1 MKNILLSLIT
11 LSCLSGNKL
20 FAQPTWTCH
29 TSTSP
34 TAMIASPSQPSS
46 CVDFLNDFIPAP
58 SDPVVEVKVRFY
70 VFTPTVGTGN
80 WDNATTARAQDA
92 LTYANFIFSDILINT
107 WSVSPQPAY
116 IKDTRIRFVMDGPLN
131 MIADE
136 AAYYYVQGAQNNY
149 GSTTAINVFYGCAW
163 PTSTAAP
170 FYYMNGASVDY
181 PVPNPNVL
189 FHRGIPGVPQV
200 EDLGD
205 LSNAGTL
212 AHELGHALGLEENFA
227 NTSYGTHSGIA
238 PAQGCCE
245 VITASD
251 YLPEATIIHGGCNDS
266 VSNNLMSPNTGC
278 HRYLSPQQMAIMH
291 YNLRGPL
298 HKVLSSQGYQNA
310 TLVNHLADYT
320 VTTSETWTADRYM
333 KGDILVRSGQAL
345 TVKCL
350 LAMTHGAKI
359 VVEKGGLLSVDGGTI
374 TNISGRTWEG
384 IIVDGSSSLSQAV
397 VNNMPVHQGMA
408 SFVNATISHARCA
421 IRNYSNY
428 YADYGGIIV
437 ASHSQFL
444 DNQIDVD
451 LIGANGG
458 KTNAPSMT
466 KFFTCNFKTT
476 QALGDNLSPKTH
488 VQLYRSVGVL
498 FYGCNFEYDAGPA
511 YVNTFGDGIYSMN
524 SSFYV
529 DQNGTTP
536 CTFKK
541 LARGIHIDNTSFLR
555 VPSIMNAQFI
565 DNQGWGAYFKNVYYL
580 KFENNT
586 IQVPGAVSA
595 WCGVYLNNC
604 KYYTIRNNSFLEDPA
619 WNFKT
624 TPGLEIFNSGAGS
637 HQVYRNS
644 FSNLFI
650 GINAMGNNSGL
661 SNTDDGLK
669 MNCND
674 FTQTSNVYD
683 IALTLGT
690 ASTPPSVMRDQGNAS
705 GFFGANPV
713 RNMYAAT
720 CISNNGNKW
729 YIDNSSSKSIN
740 HGCHANSLN
749 GESTSPFPQPA
760 CSRTLINITTM
771 PALLDYTAACGPNP
785 ASGGGPSM
793 IPAVQLSN
801 MNAYLSSLQEDE
813 LLHSRDHQFE
823 IQTTVASKLNLFL
836 TDTLLKNIDSVITIL
851 INNQGRME
859 DADLQLAFAYMEKG
873 AYNSASEQLSDILS
887 ANPAREDWVLL
898 LNKLLHL
905 EQDSIYGL
913 DSLNHSASLRDFFL
927 GYASTEGK
935 DGQSL
940 ARAVLKIACDSSYT
954 EPHNYPEEEEAEDRR
969 AQHGNLNEKNTVDI
983 SGDVV
988 KLFPNPTQAG
998 LQLEY
1003 SSSEQGPVKVEL
1015 RDLPGKIIFT
1025 TFIEGPSAK
1034 AYIPM
1039 EQLSNGMYLLSL
1051 SRNGVPIFKD
1061 KVIKHH

>member
-251 YLPEATIIHGGCNDS
+251 YLPEATIIRGGCNDS

-298 HKVLSSQGYQNA
+298 QHVLTSQGYQNA
-310 TLVNHLADYT
+310 SLVNHNLNYT
-320 VTTSETWTADRYM
+320 VTASETWTADRYM

-350 LAMTHGAKI
+350 LTMTHGARI
-359 VVEKGGLLSVDGGTI
+359 IVEKGGLLSVDGGTI
-374 TNISGRTWEG
+374 TSPAGRVWEG
-384 IIVDGSSSLSQAV
+384 IELLGDPQLPATLSASG
-397 VNNMPVHQGMA
+397 MPVFQGMA
-408 SFVNATISHARCA
+408 RFMNATISHARRA
-421 IRNYSNY
+421 VSNHKNGE
-428 YADYGGIIV
+428 YGGIIL
-437 ASHSQFL
+437 ASHSRFL
-444 DNQIDVD
+444 DNQTDVEFRGHGNNA
-451 LIGANGG
+451 IPVVKGG
-458 KTNAPSMT
+458 RFYN
-466 KFFTCNFKTT
+466 CDFKTT
-476 QALGDNLSPKTH
+476 TYIGDNLLPVAHISLH
-488 VQLYRSVGVL
+488 NVVDAM
-498 FYGCNFEYDAGPA
+498 FYGCNFEYAAGST
-511 YVNTFGDGIYSMN
+511 YLNTFADGIYSMN

-529 DQNGTTP
+529 DKNGATP

-541 LARGIHIDNTSFLR
+541 LARGIYMNNINPLR
-555 VPSIMNAQFI
+555 IPSIQNSRFI
-565 DNQGWGAYFKNVYYL
+565 DNQGYGAYFMNVNYL
-580 KFENNT
+580 KFEYNT
-586 IQVPGAVSA
+586 VQVPGAVSA

-604 KYYTIRNNSFLEDPA
+604 KYYTIRNNSFLEDLA

-624 TPGLEIFNSGAGS
+624 TPGIEIFNSGAGS
-637 HQVYRNS
+637 HQVYRNT

-661 SNTDDGLK
+661 SNSQDGLR

-674 FTQTSNVYD
+674 FTQTSNAYD
-683 IALTLGT
+683 ITLTLGT
-690 ASTPPSVMRDQGNAS
+690 ASTAPSVMHNQGILN
-705 GFFGANPV
+705 GILGAEPV

-720 CISNNGNKW
+720 CLGSNGNQW
-729 YIDNSSSKSIN
+729 YVHSSSSKPIN
-740 HGCHANSLN
+740 HINHISSSN
-749 GESTSPFPQPA
+749 GESTSPAPQPA
-760 CSRTLINITTM
+760 CSRTVVDISTIAGSLNYTLDCGPHPPSGPTPNNSPFVNLGNLNDYLIN
-771 PALLDYTAACGPNP
+771 LR
-785 ASGGGPSM
+785 
-793 IPAVQLSN
+793 
-801 MNAYLSSLQEDE
+801 EDE
-813 LLHSRDHQFE
+813 LNNGSDHHFE
-823 IQTTVASKLNLFL
+823 IQATVASRLNLFL

-851 INNQGRME
+851 ANNQGRMD

-873 AYNSASEQLSDILS
+873 AYNSASLQLNDILS
-887 ANPAREDWVLL
+887 GNPEKEDWVLL
-898 LNKLLHL
+898 LDRLLRL
-905 EQDSIYGL
+905 QRDSVLGL
-913 DSLNHSASLRDFFL
+913 DSLNLSASLRDFFL
-927 GYASTEGK
+927 GYASTDGK

-940 ARAVLKIACDSSYT
+940 ARAILKIACDSSYT

-969 AQHGNLNEKNTVDI
+969 AQHGSLNENNAVDI
-983 SGDVV
+983 SGDVL

-1003 SSSEQGPVKVEL
+1003 SSSEPGPVKVEL

-1025 TFIEGPSAK
+1025 TFIESPSAK

-1039 EQLSNGMYLLSL
+1039 EHLSNGMYLISL
-1051 SRNGVPIFKD
+1051 SRNGALIFKD

>member
-20 FAQPTWTCH
+20 FAQPTWTCYV
-29 TSTSP
+29 SPSP
-34 TAMIASPSQPSS
+34 TAMIASPSQPST
-46 CVDFLNDFIPAP
+46 CVDFLNVFIPAAT
-58 SDPVVEVKVRFY
+58 DPVVEVKVKFF
-70 VFTPTVGTGN
+70 VFTPTVGTGT
-80 WDNATTARAQDA
+80 WDNATTARAQNA
-92 LTYANFIFSDILINT
+92 LDYVNYVYSNIIPPGSWTVN
-107 WSVSPQPAY
+107 PPAAY
-116 IKDTRIRFVMDGPLN
+116 LQDTRIRFVMDGPLN
-131 MIADE
+131 MIADQAVYE
-136 AAYYYVQGAQNNY
+136 NSQTSYSVY
-149 GSTTAINVFYGCAW
+149 SSSTAINVFYSQGW
-163 PTSTAAP
+163 P
-170 FYYMNGASVDY
+170 NGSSYFESPNV
-181 PVPNPNVL
+181 PTPIPNPNV
-189 FHRGIPGVPQV
+189 FFPKGNPSNPQTL
-200 EDLGD
+200 DLGD
-205 LSNAGTL
+205 IEYAGTL
-212 AHELGHALGLEENFA
+212 AHELGHALGLRE
-227 NTSYGTHSGIA
+227 SGHTDIYSSIA
-238 PAQGCCE
+238 PEQSCCG
-245 VITASD
+245 VVTASD
-251 YLPEATIIHGGCNDS
+251 YLLDVATVFGNCSDPS
-266 VSNNLMSPNTGC
+266 MPNNLMSRNTGC

-320 VTTSETWTADRYM
+320 VTTSETWTTDRYM
-333 KGDILVRSGQAL
+333 KGDILVKSGQAL
-345 TVKCL
+345 TVQCL

-1003 SSSEQGPVKVEL
+1003 SSSEPGPLKVEL